1 VEVADRRDIYLT
13 IAREGIN
20 RGKVAMTR
28 FAAGNAARL
37 SEGNNVEKA
46 RAEVYQG
53 AALVVSADFEKGL
66 SLLKSVDTQY
76 LGDQDKDLLNAAISV
91 AEDVR
96 RAPAEPSGQSPDKQA
111 LLKEFKTVA
120 LAKTAMA
127 QVDKLLNEADR

>member
-1 VEVADRRDIYLT
+1 MADRRDIYLT

-28 FAAGNAARL
+28 FAAGNAMRL

-53 AALVVSADFEKGL
+53 AALVVSADFEQGL
-66 SLLKSVDTQY
+66 SI
-76 LGDQDKDLLNAAISV
+76 LGVCRQAISGR
-91 AEDVR
+91 AGQGPAQRGDVGGGGCAT
-96 RAPAEPSGQSPDKQA
+96 RAGRSIGPAAGKTRS
-111 LLKEFKTVA
+111 LLRKFKAVA
-120 LAKTAMA
+120 LARTAMA